1 MQKKKE
7 AILRSQIDNFQK
19 ILHKTREEI
28 NQGKQKEVDDQGLM
42 GDAPQDEHNVKY
54 DKEMFKHGGDD
65 SLVDQQNITPEQFIG
80 LVKSEITKTQNEK
93 RVLKHYYIK
102 ELQNISQLEFLIR
115 TCIEDIKDQIAEVKS
130 GLRLMH
136 LDNPAE
142 LDRNLLLNEELKELF
157 EREKLLTLIY
167 DKAFHVQ
174 QK

>member
-1 MQKKKE
+1 M
-7 AILRSQIDNFQK
+7 
-19 ILHKTREEI
+19 
-28 NQGKQKEVDDQGLM
+28 
-42 GDAPQDEHNVKY
+42 
-54 DKEMFKHGGDD
+54 
-65 SLVDQQNITPEQFIG
+65 
-80 LVKSEITKTQNEK
+80 KSEITKTQNEK